1 MSSLRDSG
9 RAHVAGVLAAA
20 IAGQLF
26 SGGCDDEGGGPAVD
40 SGARPLGDAGVI
52 NAPADGPLGVFES
65 IPCWFELPPATWQAP
80 TCGYVRVPEDR
91 SQPEGRR
98 VLLAVARLS
107 LNSAAERRPDPLVY
121 LEGGP
126 GGHALD
132 TVVASAEEFAAL
144 LTNGNRELVVID
156 QRGTGSST
164 PRLNCPE
171 VNAENRRLLGKSV
184 ATEADKKAATDAW
197 AACRARLSRQA
208 ALEQYGTG
216 QNAADV
222 EAVRVALGLP
232 PWNLFGVSYGTRLAL
247 EVMRAHP
254 QGVRSVV
261 LDSVVPPDVN
271 WIAEAPPAFDRLLK
285 EVTAACARH
294 FTCSR
299 AYPSFFGQVLALVQ
313 SRNVI
318 PLTFKLSDGTPVVM
332 RGGDLLGVIR
342 LLGYSSEGV
351 SVLPEFVQQLTDGN
365 TVALA
370 MIFEALLEV
379 LSEGIDVGMHRTVTC
394 SEVLPIPAR
403 PETVAATAAMDPV
416 LRSALSGDDADG
428 SIACSQWAL
437 PPAAPA
443 LIAPV
448 TSALPTLLI
457 SGHFDPATPPAFA
470 ERVASTLGKPWNFV
484 VSSGSHGSYTSP
496 CGKSLM
502 DKFLT
507 DPETRPAS
515 TCAGGPP
522 TVDFLV
528 PPQRLPSAR
537 LVRADSPSRDP
548 LLSAV
553 DRLIRTRLTP
563 LGVPPR

>member
-1 MSSLRDSG
+1 
-9 RAHVAGVLAAA
+9 
-20 IAGQLF
+20 
-26 SGGCDDEGGGPAVD
+26 
-40 SGARPLGDAGVI
+40 
-52 NAPADGPLGVFES
+52 VFE
-65 IPCWFELPPATWQAP
+65 PTACWFELPPAIWQAP

-91 SQPEGRR
+91 SNPEGRR

-126 GGHALD
+126 GGHALE
-132 TVVASAEEFAAL
+132 TVVGSSEEFAAL
-144 LTNGNRELVVID
+144 LASGNRELVVID

-171 VNAENRRLLGKSV
+171 VNAENRRLLGKSI

-197 AACRARLSRQA
+197 AACRARLSQQA

-222 EAVRVALGLP
+222 EAVRVAMGLP

-271 WIAEAPPAFDRLLK
+271 WIAEVPPAFDRLLK
-285 EVTAACARH
+285 EVTAACNRH
-294 FTCSR
+294 SACGQ
-299 AYPSFFGQVLALVQ
+299 AYPNFFGRVLALVQ
-313 SRNVI
+313 SRQVS

-332 RGGDLLGVIR
+332 RGGDLLAVIR
-342 LLGYSSEGV
+342 LLGYSGDGL

-370 MIFEALLEV
+370 MIFEALLEA
-379 LSEGIDVGMHRTVTC
+379 LGEGIDAGMHRTVTC

-403 PETVAATAAMDPV
+403 PETVAATAALDPV
-416 LRSALSGDDADG
+416 LRAALSRDDADD
-428 SIACSQWAL
+428 SIACSTWAV
-437 PPAAPA
+437 PQAAPA

-484 VSSGSHGSYTSP
+484 VPSASHGSFTSP

-502 DKFLT
+502 HKFLA
-507 DPETRPAS
+507 DPATRPADA
-515 TCAGGPP
+515 CAAGPP
-522 TVDFLV
+522 TVEFLV
-528 PPQRLPSAR
+528 PPQRLPAAR
-537 LVRADSPSRDP
+537 AVAAGPSRDP

-553 DRLIRTRLTP
+553 DHVIRTRLTP
-563 LGVPPR
+563 LAVPRR